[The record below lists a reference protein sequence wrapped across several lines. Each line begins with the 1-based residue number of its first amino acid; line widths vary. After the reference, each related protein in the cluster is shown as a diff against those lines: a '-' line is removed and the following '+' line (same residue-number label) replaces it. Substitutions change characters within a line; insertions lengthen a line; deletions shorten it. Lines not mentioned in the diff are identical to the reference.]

1 MEVLT
6 QLFQA
11 KVRESNQFKFHPQCA
26 KQKITHLS
34 FADDLMIFVAADL
47 HSVQLVKDTLDE
59 FKELSGLSVNHS
71 KSEVF
76 CAAVPIAL
84 QDQILSILQFRVWKL
99 PVRYLGMPLIAGRL
113 SYSDCIPLIEKI
125 TAKIN
130 SWTARH
136 LSFAGR
142 L

>member
-11 KVRESNQFKFHPQCA
+11 KVRESNQFKLHPQCENL
-26 KQKITHLS
+26 KITHLS

-59 FKELSGLSVNHS
+59 FKELFGLSVNHS

-76 CAAVPIAL
+76 CAAVPTVL
-84 QDQILSILQFRVWKL
+84 QDQILSILQFRVGKL
-99 PVRYLGMPLIAGRL
+99 LVRYLGMPLIARRL
-113 SYSDCIPLIEKI
+113 SYSYCIPLIEKI
-125 TAKIN
+125 TARIN
-130 SWTARH
+130 S
-136 LSFAGR
+136 
-142 L
+142 